1 MNEIAAL
8 RDMAPRL
15 RRWCAVL
22 AFALAGCSVVKTSA
36 GTTRAPTQ
44 ATTTETVA
52 TSETSATTTP
62 TQLTTPAATTD
73 CIDRAPRISGAIVR
87 VQLQALLGM
96 TPEQAKAA
104 LASYGH
110 VAEVTVKPASELYA
124 RCGDN
129 RVCAFS
135 AAESG
140 IDVHDPITLY
150 INPGISISAPPPP

>member
-15 RRWCAVL
+15 RRWCVVL

-36 GTTRAPTQ
+36 GTTGTGAPTR
-44 ATTTETVA
+44 ATTA
-52 TSETSATTTP
+52 APSATSATTTR
-62 TQLTTPAATTD
+62 TQSATPAATTD
-73 CIDRAPRISGAIVR
+73 RIEPAPRIAGAIVR
-87 VQLQALLGM
+87 AQLQSLLGM

-110 VAEVTVKPASELYA
+110 IAEVTVKPASEFYE